1 MEELFDDPNCEGG
14 PNSSPLATFFVSED
28 SGRYHVEVI
37 KVSRQAPL
45 EDFSFFLKNESGST
59 FVGGNGFGEVA
70 MQYLGGDPT
79 GIDMSY
85 SGNNQILQ
93 NRASEIAN
101 DDGSVYPCTF
111 LTTTKMV
118 NYLLEIRSLCM
129 DQNWPS
135 TRRLETRY
143 HV

>member
-1 MEELFDDPNCEGG
+1 M
-14 PNSSPLATFFVSED
+14 
-28 SGRYHVEVI
+28 I

-45 EDFSFFLKNESGST
+45 EDFSFSLKNESGYT
-59 FVGGNGFGEVA
+59 FDGGNGFGEVA

-101 DDGSVYPCTF
+101 DDGSVYPVHFSDNDQDGQLSSGDTF
-111 LTTTKMV
+111 LVYGPDTGPVQDGWKLDIMYDMTG
-118 NYLLEIRSLCM
+118 NIIGSARFF
-129 DQNWPS
+129 
-135 TRRLETRY
+135 
-143 HV
+143 